1 MSDVNFQIQVLKM
14 YPYPWSQT
22 RDKHQLHDSED
33 ISLQEE
39 IEGCS
44 LMLQFKQAAG
54 LRALSAVCALSH
66 SSCVRLLETPWT
78 TAHQAPMSVGF
89 SRQEYWS
96 GLPCPPTRDLPDPGI
111 EPVSPVAPALQAD
124 S

>member
-1 MSDVNFQIQVLKM
+1 
-14 YPYPWSQT
+14 
-22 RDKHQLHDSED
+22 
-33 ISLQEE
+33 
-39 IEGCS
+39 
-44 LMLQFKQAAG
+44 MLQFKQAAG

-78 TAHQAPMSVGF
+78 IVHQAPMSVGF